1 MIDELSKELTTQQV
15 IAHYRKQF
23 GRKYLDELAKDMAN
37 SSKGNQL
44 AIEAC
49 LGNEWNMY
57 MRDVVE
63 RPINEDEDII
73 KEMLS
78 GG

>member
-15 IAHYRKQF
+15 IAYYRKHF
-23 GRKYLDELAKDMAN
+23 GRKYLDELAKDIPN
-37 SSKGNQL
+37 SSKGNKL

-49 LGNEWNMY
+49 LGNEWKMY

-63 RPINEDEDII
+63 RPINEDEDVI
-73 KEMLS
+73 KEMLR